1 MASHHRYLHH
11 NHHQASPP
19 PSTNC
24 CCNPSSYTCCTHPT
38 LLPSPPLPPPQDHH
52 NNHHHLVQAI
62 ASLLSQQQHSL
73 PTHYKKTFL
82 TQTYNN
88 QNQISSTIS
97 SLLHRIESLESSLN
111 HHSSFSSS
119 YSLRDTAAR
128 VIQIHFRSFLV
139 RRSKTLRHL
148 KELGFIKST
157 FNDLKSSFSNDTTH
171 SDFVALSQKSLDLL
185 LQLDSIEDCDPMVT
199 DGKRSISRDLVQFLD
214 SIERGAM
221 KKHLFYVKEVKN
233 ARFGQKV
240 NKPRD
245 SGDDEKRKLLQN
257 LRGRVEKISKLCE
270 VYENDEDSE
279 PEGIHDDDDGLPSV
293 LISRRNGV
301 SADKNVVFMRRQGVQ
316 PTAKKNVRFAENGK
330 FFEVHNSNTY
340 EPDLSGDVTCLDGS
354 SSSDD
359 QGEVLENVEDV
370 LDSSQGAE
378 GDKEALV
385 GDGGSRSNSDDGKRN
400 SKMNLKNDGRNTLK
414 GQLLMHQ
421 EKPIF
426 SAPLP
431 LKMENKADAKSK
443 GVRSLP

>member
-1 MASHHRYLHH
+1 MASHHRNHHH
-11 NHHQASPP
+11 NHHQPSP

-24 CCNPSSYTCCTHPT
+24 CCNPSSYTCCTQPT
-38 LLPSPPLPPPQDHH
+38 LLPPPPPPPPQDHH
-52 NNHHHLVQAI
+52 HNHHLIQAF
-62 ASLLSQQQHSL
+62 ASLLSQQQQHFL
-73 PTHYKKTFL
+73 PTQYPKSHPHKKTIL

-88 QNQISSTIS
+88 QINSTIS
-97 SLLHRIESLESSLN
+97 SLLNRIESLESSLN
-111 HHSSFSSS
+111 NQSYS

-157 FNDLKSSFSNDTTH
+157 FNALKSSFSDDATR
-171 SDFVALSQKSLDLL
+171 SDFAALSQKALDLL
-185 LQLDSIEDCDPMVT
+185 LHLDSIEGSDPMVI
-199 DGKRSISRDLVQFLD
+199 DGKRLISRDLVQFLD
-214 SIERGAM
+214 SIERVAA
-221 KKHLFYVKEVKN
+221 KKHLFYVKAVKN
-233 ARFGQKV
+233 ARFGQNF

-245 SGDDEKRKLLQN
+245 SSDDEKRKLLQN
-257 LRGRVEKISKLCE
+257 LRGRVEKISKLCK

-279 PEGIHDDDDGLPSV
+279 PEGIDYDGDHSV

-301 SADKNVVFMRRQGVQ
+301 SANKNVVFMQRQG
-316 PTAKKNVRFAENGK
+316 TAKESVKFAENGK
-330 FFEVHNSNTY
+330 FCEVHSSNTY

-370 LDSSQGAE
+370 LDSSQSAE
-378 GDKEALV
+378 GDDEVLV
-385 GDGGSRSNSDDGKRN
+385 EGGGSRYNTDDGEKN
-400 SKMNLKNDGRNTLK
+400 DKKNLKSGGRNTVK
-414 GQLLMHQ
+414 GQLPMHR
-421 EKPIF
+421 EKPII

-443 GVRSLP
+443 GVRILP

>member
-1 MASHHRYLHH
+1 MASHHRYHH
-11 NHHQASPP
+11 NNHHRPSP

-24 CCNPSSYTCCTHPT
+24 CCNPSSYTCCTQPT
-38 LLPSPPLPPPQDHH
+38 LLPPPPPPPPQDH
-52 NNHHHLVQAI
+52 HHHLVQAI
-62 ASLLSQQQHSL
+62 ASLLSQQQQHFL
-73 PTHYKKTFL
+73 PTHYPHKKTIF

-88 QNQISSTIS
+88 QNQIDSTIS

-111 HHSSFSSS
+111 HHSSS
-119 YSLRDTAAR
+119 YYPLRDTAAR

-157 FNDLKSSFSNDTTH
+157 FNALKSSFSNDATR
-171 SDFVALSQKSLDLL
+171 SEIVAISQKALDLL
-185 LQLDSIEDCDPMVT
+185 LQLDSIEGCDPMVT

-214 SIERGAM
+214 SIERVAV
-221 KKHLFYVKEVKN
+221 KKRLFYVKAVKN
-233 ARFGQKV
+233 AKFGEKV

-245 SGDDEKRKLLQN
+245 SSDDEKRKLLQN

-279 PEGIHDDDDGLPSV
+279 PEGIHDDDGDDDGHPIV
-293 LISRRNGV
+293 LIRRRNGV
-301 SADKNVVFMRRQGVQ
+301 SADKNVVFMQRQGVQ
-316 PTAKKNVRFAENGK
+316 PTAKKSVKFAENGRN
-330 FFEVHNSNTY
+330 FEVHSSNTY

-378 GDKEALV
+378 VDDEALV
-385 GDGGSRSNSDDGKRN
+385 EGGGSRYNSNDRERN
-400 SKMNLKNDGRNTLK
+400 DKMNLKNDDQNTVK
-414 GQLLMHQ
+414 GQLPMNR
-421 EKPIF
+421 EKPII

-443 GVRSLP
+443 GVRILP